1 MPPRRSVAATL
12 PPSDPTRSAHTLKQ
26 QRPPQA
32 HIAFFGNA
40 DLMSSAQAMPQ
51 RWWLGLLICGAVHPL
66 VAAPL
71 PVREATT
78 LAPRPDPSQDDL
90 ERAKD
95 IPLDQN
101 PRLAKISWLNPAHWF
116 RAQMVARVK
125 DHCSV
130 QRASEWIG
138 SISVVS
144 SALIP
149 PYPLPRSYT
158 DALIPVAGH
167 SVLLLELECAFSEQ
181 DDGDWLPGFWRGQ
194 RSQAR
199 ARALPNTV
207 CAPLALPTC
216 ADVSARAHRLL

>member
-1 MPPRRSVAATL
+1 
-12 PPSDPTRSAHTLKQ
+12 
-26 QRPPQA
+26 
-32 HIAFFGNA
+32 
-40 DLMSSAQAMPQ
+40 MSSAQAMPL

-71 PVREATT
+71 PVREAT

-95 IPLDQN
+95 IPSDENL
-101 PRLAKISWLNPAHWF
+101 RLAKISWLEDASYIPFWQ

-125 DHCSV
+125 DQCSV

-138 SISVVS
+138 SISVVA

-181 DDGDWLPGFWRGQ
+181 DDGDWLPEFWRAQ
-194 RSQAR
+194 RYEAR
-199 ARALPNTV
+199 ARALPN
-207 CAPLALPTC
+207 
-216 ADVSARAHRLL
+216 SH